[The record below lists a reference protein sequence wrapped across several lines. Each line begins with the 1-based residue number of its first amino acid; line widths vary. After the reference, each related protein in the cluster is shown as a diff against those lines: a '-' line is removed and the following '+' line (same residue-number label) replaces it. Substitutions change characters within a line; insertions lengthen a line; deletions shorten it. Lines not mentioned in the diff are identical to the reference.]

1 MNYSLEPS
9 FPKEMFLALDTDR
22 TGVEIGGLGAGTML
36 TDPASAFGQKQ
47 AHRRTT
53 KYVEID
59 FT

>member
-9 FPKEMFLALDTDR
+9 FPIEMFLTLATGR

-36 TDPASAFGQKQ
+36 TDPAFAFVQKRT
-47 AHRRTT
+47 HRSTT

>member
-9 FPKEMFLALDTDR
+9 FPIEMFLAPTTGR
-22 TGVEIGGLGAGTML
+22 TGVEIGELGAGTML
-36 TDPASAFGQKQ
+36 TDPTFAFVQKRT
-47 AHRRTT
+47 HRRTT